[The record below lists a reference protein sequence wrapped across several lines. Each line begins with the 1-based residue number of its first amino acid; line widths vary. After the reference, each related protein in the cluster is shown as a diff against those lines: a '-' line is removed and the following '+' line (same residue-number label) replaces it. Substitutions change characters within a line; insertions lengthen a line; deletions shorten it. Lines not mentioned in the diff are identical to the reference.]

1 MTHGQ
6 AKHRIAT
13 IANDWRDGMGIDYDP
28 GQSINTSQLDDK
40 QAEYDD
46 AAAVLGFGLADEFFH
61 EIYHSP

>member
-1 MTHGQ
+1 MTNGQ

-13 IANDWRDGMGIDYDP
+13 IAHTWRDAVGIDYDP
-28 GQSINTSQLDDK
+28 HQNINTNQLGPN
-40 QAEYDD
+40 QPEYDD